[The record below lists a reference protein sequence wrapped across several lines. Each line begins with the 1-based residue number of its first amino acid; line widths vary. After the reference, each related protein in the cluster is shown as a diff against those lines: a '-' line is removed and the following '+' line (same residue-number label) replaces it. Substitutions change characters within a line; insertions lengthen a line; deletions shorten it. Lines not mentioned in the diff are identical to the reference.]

1 MENNNTIHHTVIIGG
16 GFGGLYAAK
25 ELAKSPNVRITLID
39 KRNFHL
45 FQPLLYQVATGSL
58 SPGDIASPLRA
69 VLNKYK
75 NVSVLRAKVVGILP
89 ESNEVEL
96 KDGDNIR
103 FDNLIIATGVRYNYF
118 SNEKWLE
125 KAPPLK
131 TMEDALGIRHRVF
144 HAFEEAER
152 EQDSEIR
159 KQWLRFVIVGGGPTG
174 VELAGALGEL
184 ARHTLKEDFRNF
196 DPAEAEI
203 ILVEAVDRILP
214 PFTEKSSKKAR
225 EELEKLGVIIKTSS
239 MVTDLKD
246 DEVIL
251 KENESSYSMKAKTIL
266 WAAGVKASKIG
277 EVLASEFNVQ
287 TDKVG
292 RVFVNPDLTI
302 NDRKDIFVIGDLALF
317 THQNGNPLPGVAPV
331 AMQQG
336 KYVAKLIKARL
347 QGKNL
352 ESFEYFDKGSLAVIG
367 RNKAIAEFGKFGFGG
382 IVAWFIWAFIHIRY
396 LIEFDSKILVMFQWA
411 WNYLTMKRGARLITG
426 DAPFPYLDE
435 NYYSE
440 TKKTE

>member
-1 MENNNTIHHTVIIGG
+1 MDNKVLHTVIIGG

-25 ELAKSPNVRITLID
+25 ELAKSPNIRITLID

-75 NVSVLRAKVVGILP
+75 NVSVLRAKVIGIDP
-89 ESNEVEL
+89 DKKEVEL
-96 KDGDNIR
+96 KDIENIK

-152 EQDSEIR
+152 EPDKEIR
-159 KQWLRFVIVGGGPTG
+159 KQWLRFIIVGGGPTG

-196 DPAEAEI
+196 DPREADI

-214 PFTEKSSKKAR
+214 PFSERSSKKAR
-225 EELEKLGVIIKTSS
+225 SELEKLGVRIKTNT
-239 MVTDLKD
+239 MVTDLKN

-251 KENESSYSMKAKTIL
+251 KENGDTYSMQAKTIL
-266 WAAGVKASKIG
+266 WAAGVKASKMG
-277 EVLASEFNVQ
+277 DVLAEKFHVK
-287 TDKVG
+287 TDRVG
-292 RVFVNPDLTI
+292 RVYVNPDLTI
-302 NDRKDIFVIGDLALF
+302 NDRKDIFVIGDLALYEDKD
-317 THQNGNPLPGVAPV
+317 GNTLPGVAPV

-347 QGKNL
+347 KGNDMD
-352 ESFEYFDKGSLAVIG
+352 SFEYFDKGSLAVIG

-382 IVAWFIWAFIHIRY
+382 IAAWFIWAFIHIRY